1 MAPPQTIIEAA
12 NAIRSRDISA
22 TEIIETS
29 LRSIEQWEPHVHAF
43 LEIFADT
50 ARQQAAALDSSKPGS
65 NQPLAGIPIAIKDV
79 ICTTEG
85 HTTAGSKILQHF
97 RSPYEATVIKRLR
110 HAGAILMGKA
120 NQDEFA
126 MGASNEF
133 SAYGPAY
140 NPWDTSR
147 VTGGSSGGSAAS
159 VSCGEVLGSLG
170 TDTGGSVRQP
180 ASFCS
185 VVGLKPTYGRVSRFG
200 VVAYASSL
208 DQVGP
213 FARTVQDCALLFET
227 IAGPDKLDAT
237 TSPQLVG
244 QYVQA
249 CGRDIKGLR
258 VGLPAEYFTKEV
270 DPAVVSI
277 VQTAIKQLA
286 KLGAV
291 IKEISLP
298 LTKYAV
304 PTYYVIVKSEASTNL
319 ARFDGLRYG
328 HLAVAANDLLEQYF
342 VGRGK
347 YFGPEVKRSILMGTF
362 TLSSGYIDA
371 WYKQASK
378 VRTLIRNEFNELFKE
393 VDVIA
398 GPVSPEPAFPV
409 GQKADDPLAMYLAD
423 MLTDPASVAGLP
435 AISVPCGFSSVAAL
449 EEDSHPVQ
457 LPVGLQLI
465 APHFMEERLFQVAH
479 AYEQSTAWHK
489 QKPVLPARVNG
500 NTNKKAKSVKRKMK
514 NNSVKPKAL

>member
-1 MAPPQTIIEAA
+1 MSDPKTIIEAVD
-12 NAIRSRDISA
+12 AIRSGKISA
-22 TEIIETS
+22 GELVTAS
-29 LRSIEQWEPHVHAF
+29 LDRINQWEPHIHAF
-43 LEIFADT
+43 LELFNDT
-50 ARQQAAALDSSKPGS
+50 AVQQAKDIDGAD
-65 NQPLAGIPIAIKDV
+65 NTTEQPLAGIPISIKDI
-79 ICTTEG
+79 ICTSIG
-85 HTTAGSKILQHF
+85 HTTAGSKILQNF
-97 RSPYEATVIKRLR
+97 RSPYDATVIMRLR
-110 HAGAILMGKA
+110 RAGAIIIGKT

-159 VSCGEVLGSLG
+159 VASREVFASLG

-200 VVAYASSL
+200 IIAYASSL

-213 FARTVQDCALLFET
+213 FARTVKDCALVFAT
-227 IAGPDKLDAT
+227 IAGQDPLDAT
-237 TSPQLVG
+237 TTPHPLGRYTEVCG
-244 QYVQA
+244 Q
-249 CGRDIKGLR
+249 DITGLKI
-258 VGLPAEYFTKEV
+258 GLPKEYFSDQVNAQVSATVKT
-270 DPAVVSI
+270 AV
-277 VQTAIKQLA
+277 KQLE
-286 KLGAV
+286 KLGATV
-291 IKEISLP
+291 KEISLP
-298 LTKYAV
+298 LTQFAV

-319 ARFDGLRYG
+319 AKYDGLRYG
-328 HLAVAANDLLEQYF
+328 QLAVEATSLLEQYL

-347 YFGPEVKRSILMGTF
+347 YFGPEVKRSILMGTY

-378 VRTLIRNEFNELFKE
+378 VRTLIRNEFAELFKE

-398 GPVSPEPAFPV
+398 GPVSPETAFPV
-409 GQKADDPLAMYLAD
+409 GQKVDDPLAMYLAD

-435 AISVPCGFSSVAAL
+435 AISVPCGFASVANATGNNV
-449 EEDSHPVQ
+449 PIQ

-465 APHFMEERLFQVAH
+465 APHFAEEHLFQVAH
-479 AYEQSTAWHK
+479 AYEQSTDWHK
-489 QKPVLPARVNG
+489 QMPALPA
-500 NTNKKAKSVKRKMK
+500 
-514 NNSVKPKAL
+514 

>member
-1 MAPPQTIIEAA
+1 MPDHETILDAA
-12 NAIRSRDISA
+12 DKVRRGKISA
-22 TEIIETS
+22 GELVAAS
-29 LRSIEQWEPHVHAF
+29 LDKINQWEPHIHAF
-43 LEIFADT
+43 LELFHDNAI
-50 ARQQAAALDSSKPGS
+50 QQAKDFDGS
-65 NQPLAGIPIAIKDV
+65 GSAHAQPLAGIPISIKDV

-85 HTTAGSKILQHF
+85 HTTAGSKILQNF
-97 RSPYEATVIKRLR
+97 RSPYDATVIKRLR
-110 HAGAILMGKA
+110 RAGAIIMGKT

-159 VSCGEVLGSLG
+159 VASREVFASLG

-200 VVAYASSL
+200 IIAYASSL

-213 FARTVQDCALLFET
+213 FARTVKDCALVFT
-227 IAGPDKLDAT
+227 AIAGPDPLDAT
-237 TSPQLVG
+237 TALHPLGRYAQVCG
-244 QYVQA
+244 Q
-249 CGRDIKGLR
+249 DITGLKI
-258 VGLPAEYFTKEV
+258 GLPKEYFSDQV
-270 DPAVVSI
+270 DAQVSATVKTAV
-277 VQTAIKQLA
+277 KQLE
-286 KLGAV
+286 KLGAT

-298 LTKYAV
+298 LTQFAV

-319 ARFDGLRYG
+319 ARYDGLRYG
-328 HLAVAANDLLEQYF
+328 QIAVEAASLLEQYL

-347 YFGPEVKRSILMGTF
+347 YFGPEVKRSILMGTY

-378 VRTLIRNEFNELFKE
+378 VRTLIRNEFTELFKE

-398 GPVSPEPAFPV
+398 GPVSPETAFPV
-409 GQKADDPLAMYLAD
+409 GQKVDDPLAMYLAD
-423 MLTDPASVAGLP
+423 LLTDPASVAGLP
-435 AISVPCGFSSVAAL
+435 AISVPCGFASVADATGNTA
-449 EEDSHPVQ
+449 PIQ

-465 APHFMEERLFQVAH
+465 APHFAEERLFQVAH
-479 AYEQSTAWHK
+479 AYEQSASWHK
-489 QKPVLPARVNG
+489 QQPKLPDND
-500 NTNKKAKSVKRKMK
+500 
-514 NNSVKPKAL
+514 

>member
-1 MAPPQTIIEAA
+1 MPPPDTITATVDAIHERDLTAA
-12 NAIRSRDISA
+12 QLVDA
-22 TEIIETS
+22 S
-29 LRSIEQWEPHVHAF
+29 LSSIAQWEPHLHAF
-43 LEIFADT
+43 LEIFSDTTRQDAQNLDNQADI
-50 ARQQAAALDSSKPGS
+50 ADLR
-65 NQPLAGIPIAIKDV
+65 LAGIPIAIKDI
-79 ICTTEG
+79 ICTTTG
-85 HTTAGSKILQHF
+85 HTTAGSKILQQF

-110 HAGAILMGKA
+110 QAGAIIMGKA

-159 VSCGEVLGSLG
+159 VASGEVLGSLG

-180 ASFCS
+180 ASFCN

-200 VVAYASSL
+200 VIAYASSL

-213 FARTVQDCALLFET
+213 FARTVKDCALIFSV
-227 IAGPDKLDAT
+227 IAGPDKHDAT
-237 TSPQLVG
+237 TAPSVPDDYAASCG
-244 QYVQA
+244 Q
-249 CGRDIKGLR
+249 DIKGLKI
-258 VGLPAEYFTKEV
+258 GIPKEFFSDQV
-270 DPAVVSI
+270 NPDVAATVRA
-277 VQTAIKQLA
+277 AIKQLEN
-286 KLGAV
+286 LGAV

-298 LTKYAV
+298 LMPYAV

-328 HLAVAANDLLEQYF
+328 QLPLATASLLEHYL

-362 TLSSGYIDA
+362 TLSSGYINA

-378 VRTLIRNEFNELFKE
+378 VRTLIRREFEQLFQD

-398 GPVSPEPAFPV
+398 GPVSPEPAFKV
-409 GQKADDPLAMYLAD
+409 GEKADDPLAMYLAD
-423 MLTDPASVAGLP
+423 LLTDPASVAGLP
-435 AISVPCGFSSVAAL
+435 AISVPCGFNTVSSSSGAESVK
-449 EEDSHPVQ
+449 

-465 APHFMEERLFQVAH
+465 APHFAELRLFQAAH
-479 AYEQSTAWHK
+479 AYEQSTDWHK
-489 QKPVLPARVNG
+489 QKPKLPDND
-500 NTNKKAKSVKRKMK
+500 
-514 NNSVKPKAL
+514 